1 MIGAWS
7 LGEEEKSTYL
17 MVNHFLRQV
26 PLSKSGWVPHSKN
39 KKINKQIIKEKNPW
53 SLVGMEVKVETVD
66 LRGVRHDGYIIEIHS
81 IRISE
86 IIKIL
91 LKNNCMNVTEH

>member
-1 MIGAWS
+1 MKFSGHG
-7 LGEEEKSTYL
+7 GEG
-17 MVNHFLRQV
+17 R
-26 PLSKSGWVPHSKN
+26 
-39 KKINKQIIKEKNPW
+39 
-53 SLVGMEVKVETVD
+53 ETVD